1 MVEES
6 DSTFVDNSSR
16 RLMRKKGEVFPWVLF
31 DDDGIALKHFIVR
44 MVPFSF
50 SSIEIDSVA
59 FGLIEKFPQ
68 SHSLLVSDVSHGFAE
83 LSGVQ
88 LLDSIKT
95 GNLKVLP
102 ASYRL
107 VFI

>member
-1 MVEES
+1 MMM
-6 DSTFVDNSSR
+6 DSS
-16 RLMRKKGEVFPWVLF
+16 
-31 DDDGIALKHFIVR
+31 KHFIVR

-50 SSIEIDSVA
+50 SSIEILSSS
-59 FGLIEKFPQ
+59 IEKFPQ
-68 SHSLLVSDVSHGFAE
+68 SHSLVSDVSHGFAE